1 MIVWP
6 EADRLAS
13 SSPIEWHWIGTPVS
27 GGPKRV
33 RSWRTLL
40 AAVFVMLALAGCAQR
55 TTGQIGAP
63 YAPYPP
69 ETNGIR
75 PEHGGGDGGGGGG
88 MYLAGRGDCG
98 PRHRQLNARAGAG
111 FHAKLG

>member
-33 RSWRTLL
+33 RNWRTPL

-55 TTGQIGAP
+55 TTGRTGAP
-63 YAPYPP
+63 YWPSSP
-69 ETNGIR
+69 EHQDRNV

-88 MYLAGRGDCG
+88 M
-98 PRHRQLNARAGAG
+98 
-111 FHAKLG
+111 